1 MLLSSAVSTEQ
12 FLGSEA
18 IASYA
23 TAKAV
28 ILPIPYEAT
37 TTYRK
42 GCETGPAA
50 VITASQQLEAYDEEL
65 QRETCLEVGIYT
77 HEAIA
82 DTRQQPQLSAEE
94 MLEITTATVS
104 RLIADHKFV
113 VAVGGEHAI
122 TTGVVR
128 AYQQAFSEPFTVVQ
142 IDAHGDM
149 RFEYEGSQHNH
160 ACVMRRVLEMGLPT
174 LPVAIRAICREE
186 AELIA
191 QKQIPV
197 LWDRDIASDPD
208 WIEKAIAQITT
219 EKVFLTID
227 VDGIDPA
234 LIPGV
239 GTPEPGGLSWHQTLR
254 FLRRLFQT
262 HQVIGCD
269 VMELAPISDSVVS
282 EFTTAKLIY
291 KLIGYQFTA

>member
-1 MLLSSAVSTEQ
+1 MLLSCATGSEQ

-65 QRETCLEVGIYT
+65 KRETCLEVGIYT

-94 MLEITTATVS
+94 MLAVTTATVS
-104 RLIADHKFV
+104 RLIADDKFV

-122 TTGVVR
+122 TTGVVQ
-128 AYQQAFSEPFTVVQ
+128 AYRQALSEPFTVVQ

-149 RFEYEGSQHNH
+149 RFEYEGSLHNH

-174 LPVAIRAICREE
+174 LPVGIRAICREE

-191 QKQIPV
+191 KQQIPV
-197 LWDRDIASDPD
+197 IWDRDIARDPD
-208 WIEKAIAQITT
+208 WIEKAIAKIST

-239 GTPEPGGLSWHQTLR
+239 GTPEPGGLSWHQTLG

-291 KLIGYQFTA
+291 KLIGYQFIA